1 MIYDLICRNRIRFI
15 DVEPQLST
23 GMHQAKFE
31 ALMEYL
37 EKAEDMSNLADAALY
52 TKLALDD
59 LILSIKKARI

>member
-1 MIYDLICRNRIRFI
+1 
-15 DVEPQLST
+15 
-23 GMHQAKFE
+23 MHQAKFE